1 MKNIYLNGVAIVSAD
16 TKFIGYFE
24 ELDDPYVCDNSVLV
38 IRLINGSSV
47 EMEA

>member
-16 TKFIGYFE
+16 TKFVGYF
-24 ELDDPYVCDNSVLV
+24 DGDPYCDENVLI